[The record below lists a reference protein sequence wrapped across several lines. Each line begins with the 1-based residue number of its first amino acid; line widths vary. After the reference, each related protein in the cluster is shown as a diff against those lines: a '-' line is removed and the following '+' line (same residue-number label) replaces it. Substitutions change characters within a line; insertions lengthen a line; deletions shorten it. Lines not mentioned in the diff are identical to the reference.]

1 MDKWIK
7 IGLKIARPHIVIVVL
22 ETLIAIALLIYSSLC
37 LQPSD
42 ILSIVSYVL
51 SFYALVIVCFR
62 IPDMIKFFKH
72 IRNDIFT
79 EIIIGIEVFFV
90 FGQIALHGHPQ
101 ELRADGPS
109 QLSDRAIVLAKLFE
123 NRHQVSLLHPGGK
136 SLGVVGKYQ
145 DVVVAGPACLGRRD
159 GHSFGLQALGDGV
172 ERSQPLGD

>member
-22 ETLIAIALLIYSSLC
+22 ETLIAFALLIYSSLC

-72 IRNDIFT
+72 IRNDNQYVVKYRSDVTIRIKLSSIHKHMPSLWLLLMKIQDFDIFY
-79 EIIIGIEVFFV
+79 I
-90 FGQIALHGHPQ
+90 
-101 ELRADGPS
+101 
-109 QLSDRAIVLAKLFE
+109 
-123 NRHQVSLLHPGGK
+123 LL
-136 SLGVVGKYQ
+136 Y
-145 DVVVAGPACLGRRD
+145 
-159 GHSFGLQALGDGV
+159 LQWQM
-172 ERSQPLGD
+172 SMP